1 MRRGHFLRPALSCA
15 ALAAALLLPVQAG
28 ANAGAAA
35 GSAAG
40 PAGKP
45 ASRAAAQDEAG
56 SPLVSTEWLE
66 KNIDSPKLRIV
77 EVSVDPGVYE
87 RGHVPGAH
95 NVAWHTDL
103 VETVSRD
110 IAGPEKF
117 AALARRLGVD
127 RDTTVVLYGDNNN
140 WFAAWG
146 AWVFAQYGLVDNV
159 KLLDGGRRKWEAE
172 KRPLDTRTPEVAASS
187 FPVTPASGTL
197 RARFGD
203 VLAVARKEKDEAIL
217 DIRSPDEFSGKVI
230 APAGVQELAVRAGH
244 IPGSVNVPWGKAVN
258 PDGTLKTVADL
269 RKLYAEAG
277 IDGSKPIITS
287 CRIGERSSHSW
298 FVLSRVLGY
307 DARNYDGSWTEYGN
321 AVGVPVVNLAGTVWG
336 GK

>member
-1 MRRGHFLRPALSCA
+1 MSSRTLLAARLALA
-15 ALAAALLLPVQAG
+15 ALALPVILPFAVPPSPAQA
-28 ANAGAAA
+28 AEE
-35 GSAAG
+35 
-40 PAGKP
+40 K
-45 ASRAAAQDEAG
+45 QDQKQG
-56 SPLVSTEWLE
+56 QTSPLVSTDWLE
-66 KNIDSPKLRIV
+66 ANLTAPKLRLV
-77 EVSVDPGVYE
+77 EVSVEPGLYE
-87 RGHVPGAH
+87 RGHVPGAQ

-117 AALARRLGVD
+117 AALVRRLGID

-172 KRPLDTRTPEVAASS
+172 KRPLETRTPEVAASR
-187 FPVTPASGTL
+187 FPVTPVSGAQ
-197 RARFGD
+197 RARLAD
-203 VLAVARKEKDEAIL
+203 VVAVARKERDETIL

-230 APAGVQELAVRAGH
+230 APPGIQELAIRAGH
-244 IPGSVNVPWGKAVN
+244 IPGSVNVPWAKAVN
-258 PDGTLKTVADL
+258 PDGTLKSVAEL
-269 RKLYAEAG
+269 KKLYADVG
-277 IDGSKPIITS
+277 IDGSKPVITS

-307 DARNYDGSWTEYGN
+307 PVRNYDGSWTEYGN
-321 AVGVPVVNLAGTVWG
+321 AVGLPVVNLAGTVWS

>member
-1 MRRGHFLRPALSCA
+1 MLRQSARLL
-15 ALAAALLLPVQAG
+15 ALAAGTLLPLSQAL
-28 ANAGAAA
+28 AQEPAARP
-35 GSAAG
+35 AG
-40 PAGKP
+40 PAAIKADP
-45 ASRAAAQDEAG
+45 QD

-66 KNIDSPKLRIV
+66 KNLDAKKVRIV
-77 EVSVDPGVYE
+77 EVSVEPGVFE
-87 RGHVPGAH
+87 RGHIPGAQ
-95 NVAWHTDL
+95 NVVWHTDL

-117 AALARRLGVD
+117 TALVRRLGID

-159 KLLDGGRRKWEAE
+159 KLLDGGRKKWEAE
-172 KRPLDTRTPEVAASS
+172 KRPLDTRSADVAASG
-187 FPVTPASGTL
+187 FTPASASPAL
-197 RARFGD
+197 RARFSD
-203 VLAVARKEKDEAIL
+203 VLAVAKKERDEQIL
-217 DIRSPDEFSGKVI
+217 DIRSPDEFSGKII
-230 APAGVQELAVRAGH
+230 APAGVQELAIRAGH

-258 PDGTLKTVADL
+258 ADGTIKSPAELKA
-269 RKLYAEAG
+269 LYAAAG
-277 IDGSKPIITS
+277 IDGTKPIITS

-298 FVLSRVLGY
+298 FVLSRILGY
-307 DARNYDGSWTEYGN
+307 QARNYDGSWTEYGN

>member
-1 MRRGHFLRPALSCA
+1 MLRKSAFLLTI
-15 ALAAALLLPVQAG
+15 
-28 ANAGAAA
+28 AA
-35 GSAAG
+35 GLLAPTGLSAA
-40 PAGKP
+40 PETAAKASKDSATKDTTTKP
-45 ASRAAAQDEAG
+45 SAAQD

-66 KNIDSPKLRIV
+66 KNLDAKNVRIV
-77 EVSVDPGVYE
+77 EVSVEPGVFE
-87 RGHVPGAH
+87 RGHIPGAQ

-117 AALARRLGVD
+117 TALARRLGID

-146 AWVFAQYGLVDNV
+146 AWVLAQYGLVDNV
-159 KLLDGGRRKWEAE
+159 KLLDGGRKKWEAE
-172 KRPLDTRTPEVAASS
+172 KRPFDTRTTEVAPSTFTAQAPS
-187 FPVTPASGTL
+187 PKL
-197 RARFGD
+197 RARFAD
-203 VLAVARKEKDEAIL
+203 VLAVAKRERDEQIL

-230 APAGVQELAVRAGH
+230 APSGVQELAIRAGH
-244 IPGSVNVPWGKAVN
+244 IPGSVNIPWAKAVN
-258 PDGTLKTVADL
+258 PDGTLKSKEELKA
-269 RKLYAEAG
+269 LYAAAG

-298 FVLSRVLGY
+298 FVLSRILGY

>member
-1 MRRGHFLRPALSCA
+1 M
-15 ALAAALLLPVQAG
+15 ALAVLTPAAARAQEPVAARQ
-28 ANAGAAA
+28 AAA
-35 GSAAG
+35 G
-40 PAGKP
+40 
-45 ASRAAAQDEAG
+45 
-56 SPLVSTEWLE
+56 PLVSTEWLE
-66 KNIDSPKLRIV
+66 KNLDAKGLRIV
-77 EVSVDPGVYE
+77 EVSVEPGQFE
-87 RGHVPGAH
+87 RGHIPGAQ

-110 IAGPEKF
+110 IAGPDKF
-117 AALARRLGVD
+117 AALVRRLGID

-172 KRPLDTRTPEVAASS
+172 KRPLDTRSAEVAASRFEAS
-187 FPVTPASGTL
+187 SASPAL
-197 RARFGD
+197 RARLSD
-203 VLAVARKEKDEAIL
+203 VLAVARKERDEQIL

-230 APAGVQELAVRAGH
+230 APAGVPELAIRAGH

-258 PDGTLKTVADL
+258 PDGTIKSPAELKA
-269 RKLYAEAG
+269 LYAAAG
-277 IDGSKPIITS
+277 IDGSKPVITS

-298 FVLSRVLGY
+298 FVLSRILGY
-307 DARNYDGSWTEYGN
+307 PVRNYDGSWTEYGN
-321 AVGVPVVNLAGTVWG
+321 TVGVPVVNLAGTVWG